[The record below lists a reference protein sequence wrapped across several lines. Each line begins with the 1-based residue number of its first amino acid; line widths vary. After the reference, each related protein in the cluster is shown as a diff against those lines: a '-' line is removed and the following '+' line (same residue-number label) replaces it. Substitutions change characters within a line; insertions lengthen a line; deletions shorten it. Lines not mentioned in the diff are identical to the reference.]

1 MGDLGDELNNMF
13 NDWERRMRARKKN
26 IDENEESMF
35 DSFISNIK
43 HNTSLGDDFSK
54 LKELGEPD
62 DIEEFE
68 EEGVK
73 FVKKTWITEEGEYIM
88 METVMD
94 ESGNIFTGS
103 KSLDEQLEEA
113 LENEEYEKAAEL
125 RDKIAEKK
133 INDELFTD
141 KPNVKL
147 KK

>member
-1 MGDLGDELNNMF
+1 MGIFDDELNSMF
-13 NDWERRMRARKKN
+13 NEWEKRMRARKKN
-26 IDENEESMF
+26 IDENKESMF

-43 HNTSLGDDFSK
+43 YSTSLGDDFSK

-62 DIEEFE
+62 EIEEFE
-68 EEGVK
+68 EGGVN
-73 FVKKTWITEEGEYIM
+73 FIKKTWITEEGEYIM
-88 METVMD
+88 VETVLID
-94 ESGNIFTGS
+94 GSNIFTGS

-141 KPNVKL
+141 KPNVKI
-147 KK
+147 K